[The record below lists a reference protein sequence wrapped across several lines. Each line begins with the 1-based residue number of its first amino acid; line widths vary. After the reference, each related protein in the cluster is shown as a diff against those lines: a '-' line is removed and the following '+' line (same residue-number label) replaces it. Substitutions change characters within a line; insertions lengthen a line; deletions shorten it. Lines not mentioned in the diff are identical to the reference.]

1 MLLLF
6 QKYEDNVCG
15 NLGHIIV
22 TLDEHGEMTHEKHSL
37 SFAVKF
43 HACKPNSAVGFVQS
57 IGEQRIVHDFEEHI
71 KLKQHVQDS
80 KPH

>member
-1 MLLLF
+1 MSLPVVEFMLLLF

-22 TLDEHGEMTHEKHSL
+22 TLGEHCEMTHEKHTL

-43 HACKPNSAVGFVQS
+43 HAKPNSARMWAS
-57 IGEQRIVHDFEEHI
+57 SEHVRAA
-71 KLKQHVQDS
+71 HCA
-80 KPH
+80 

>member
-1 MLLLF
+1 MSLPMVEFMLLLF

-22 TLDEHGEMTHEKHSL
+22 TLGEHGEMTHEKHSL

-43 HACKPNSAVGFVQS
+43 HAKPNSARMWAS
-57 IGEQRIVHDFEEHI
+57 SEHVRAA
-71 KLKQHVQDS
+71 HCA
-80 KPH
+80 